1 MNELHGVPIPG
12 LPPAQGLYDPA
23 HEKDSCGIGFVAH
36 IKGQKS
42 HGILRNALQ
51 VLENLTHRGAQGCD
65 PCTGD
70 GAGVLSQIP
79 HEFFQRVCGELGMRL
94 PGAGTYGVGMA
105 FLPQEAKARKQ
116 CEVLIESIIREEGQ
130 ELLGWRDVPAKEEH
144 IGAQARTTMPAIRQF
159 FVARE
164 LLNPAQFERKL
175 YIIRKRITRA
185 IRESACRGKNGH
197 ISQFVGKYHRL

>member
-1 MNELHGVPIPG
+1 MSMNEFHSVSFPG
-12 LPPAQGLYDPA
+12 FPRAQGLYDPV

-42 HGILRNALQ
+42 HEILRNALQ

-79 HEFFQRVCGELGMRL
+79 HGFFQRVCGELGIRL
-94 PGAGTYGVGMA
+94 PGAGAYGVGMA

-116 CEVLIESIIREEGQ
+116 CEALLESIIREEGQ
-130 ELLGWRDVPAKEEH
+130 GCSGKRGTYRGPGPNHD
-144 IGAQARTTMPAIRQF
+144 ARHPAI
-159 FVARE
+159 
-164 LLNPAQFERKL
+164 L
-175 YIIRKRITRA
+175 
-185 IRESACRGKNGH
+185 
-197 ISQFVGKYHRL
+197 HRPRVTQSCSI